1 MLDSVIIGRYV
12 PGNSPLHRMDPRAK
26 LLLVFF
32 FVVIVFLANSTAGYG
47 LLLLY
52 TALLVA
58 MSRVPLSYFL
68 KGLKP
73 VVFIAV
79 FTFLI
84 QIFLNKEGDV
94 LLKWG
99 WLTIYEEG
107 LRQGIYI
114 SLRFFLLVSVTT
126 LLTLTTT
133 PIQVTD
139 GMESLLNPL
148 KKVRFPVHELALM
161 MSISL
166 RFIPTLLDETQK
178 IMKAQT
184 ARGVD
189 ISSGPF
195 KDRMKAVVPL
205 LVPLFISAFKRAEE
219 LSIAMEAR
227 GYKGGEGRTK
237 FRQLQWQAIDT
248 IMLVSLLVVTL
259 LLIVIRYF

>member
-58 MSRVPLSYFL
+58 MSKVPLSYFL

-84 QIFLNKEGDV
+84 QIFLNKEGEV

-248 IMLVSLLVVTL
+248 IILVSLLVVTL

>member
-58 MSRVPLSYFL
+58 MSKVPLSYFL

-84 QIFLNKEGDV
+84 QIFLNKEGEV